1 MSKLKYFDGTS
12 WKNVNGQITGDTL
25 PIGTEV
31 DYIGENVPAGWEQVS
46 DYSTSEVNTGK
57 TWIDGKPIY
66 RKVINYGNLPN
77 SSYNQVL
84 HNISNLSQFTKI
96 EAIAKTQAGYYY
108 PLNMHGTSD
117 MFSNNTVMFRVD
129 DTKIQMSTTADYST
143 QTAIVILEYTKIT
156 D

>member
-1 MSKLKYFDGTS
+1 MSKLKYYDGTN
-12 WKNVNGQITGDTL
+12 WKSVNGEI
-25 PIGTEV
+25 IGTTNEYSSSTTESYSCG
-31 DYIGENVPAGWEQVS
+31 YINDLQT
-46 DYSTSEVNTGK
+46 YSTTETRVG
-57 TWIDGKPIY
+57 TWINGKPIY

-84 HNISNLSQFTKI
+84 HNIDNLSQFTKV

-117 MFSNNTVMFRVD
+117 MFSNNIVMFRVD
-129 DTKIQMSTTADYST
+129 DTKIQISTTADYST
-143 QTAIVILEYTKIT
+143 QTAIVILEYTKTT